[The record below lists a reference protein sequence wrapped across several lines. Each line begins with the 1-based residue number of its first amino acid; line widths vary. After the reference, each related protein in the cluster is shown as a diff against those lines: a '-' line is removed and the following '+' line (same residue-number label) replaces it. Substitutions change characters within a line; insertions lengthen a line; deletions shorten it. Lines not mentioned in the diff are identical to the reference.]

1 LKGGSV
7 SDPPIGKTKG
17 KSTQYRHRHGVR
29 RRGLIRGCRSVSKV
43 LVRRGRYDLPALRP
57 EVSGILGAFLE
68 EGDLRGRR
76 VLLKPNFL
84 SPAAPEE
91 ALLTHPLI
99 VRAVAE
105 HVLDAGGRVRISDS
119 PAVGSFE
126 RILRQGGYAE
136 ALKGLPV
143 VFEEFGASVPVDVG
157 EPFGR
162 IEMAREVFDADLVIN
177 LPKWKT
183 HSQMILTLGVKNLFG
198 CIVGFRKPE
207 WHMRT
212 GVDRTLFAR
221 LLVQVCRA
229 VNPAVTLLDGILALE
244 GEGPGRGG
252 VPRVLGVLMGSDNP
266 LAVDRAV
273 CAALGFPPEDLP
285 TNRAAA
291 AMGLDG
297 GEVDIDGELPRIG
310 DFRFPPSAPV
320 AYGPRAF
327 QRLVRSWLL
336 QKPAVRKGR
345 CNDCEACVEYCPAD
359 AIQRDDGELRFDYDR
374 CIRCFCCIEVCPRGA
389 LRIAESLPGKVF
401 RRVIRRK

>member
-1 LKGGSV
+1 
-7 SDPPIGKTKG
+7 
-17 KSTQYRHRHGVR
+17 
-29 RRGLIRGCRSVSKV
+29 VSKV
-43 LVRRGRYDLPALRP
+43 LVRTGSYDLPTVRP
-57 EVSGILGAFLE
+57 KVSGILEAFLGE
-68 EGDLRGRR
+68 EDLRGRR

-91 ALLTHPLI
+91 ALLTHPLV

-105 HVLDAGGRVRISDS
+105 HVLEAGGKVRISDS
-119 PAVGSFE
+119 PATGSFD
-126 RILRQGGYAE
+126 RILKQGGYAE

-143 VFEEFGASVPVDVG
+143 VFEEFGTSVPVDIG

-183 HSQMILTLGVKNLFG
+183 HSQMVLTLGVKNLFG

-212 GVDRTLFAR
+212 GVDQALFAR

-252 VPRVLGVLMGSDNP
+252 VPRGLGVLMGSDDP
-266 LAVDRAV
+266 VAVDRAV
-273 CAALGFPPEDLP
+273 CAALGLPPEDLP

-291 AMGLDG
+291 ALGLAG
-297 GEVDIDGELPRIG
+297 EEVDIDGELPRIA
-310 DFRFPPSAPV
+310 DFLLPPSTPV
-320 AYGPRAF
+320 VYGPRAF

-336 QKPAVRKGR
+336 QKPAVRQDR
-345 CNDCEACVEYCPAD
+345 CNGCDACLEYCPAN
-359 AIQRDDGELRFDYDR
+359 AIQRENEGLRFDYDR
-374 CIRCFCCIEVCPRGA
+374 CIRCFCCIEVCPKGA
-389 LRIAESLPGKVF
+389 LRIAESLPGKML
-401 RRVIRRK
+401 RKAIRRK